1 MPDAVK
7 VQPLQRIQ
15 SKLRN
20 GKEENISM
28 NFNWSIQ
35 PLARWMCFLGVPPP
49 TNGYNCFFIFYRP
62 FCFLLVVL
70 IQSSLVIHIFF
81 NAKSVSREQI
91 NGIST
96 TALSWNFIIDNTN
109 FALYAIAGHC
119 FLLQLTRPKT
129 WANLINSLELLE
141 KNFLLCDIYPKCRQL
156 TINATA
162 YIIASVCLF
171 YCSRNI

>member
-70 IQSSLVIHIFF
+70 IQVFTISIKQQLRNYVTRKTNEGAIISFLASFSFSLDYLSLTLPSNCEWSKIM
-81 NAKSVSREQI
+81 
-91 NGIST
+91 NG
-96 TALSWNFIIDNTN
+96 
-109 FALYAIAGHC
+109 Y
-119 FLLQLTRPKT
+119 
-129 WANLINSLELLE
+129 NL
-141 KNFLLCDIYPKCRQL
+141 R
-156 TINATA
+156 
-162 YIIASVCLF
+162 
-171 YCSRNI
+171 